1 MDFTLSAE
9 QQDLYKRALA
19 AGEEFRDAADQWDAD
34 DAVDYPG
41 VCNRMDELGF
51 LGLTMPAQYGGQDG
65 TALSYLIAASGL
77 FRGSRSWIVGEPLFC
92 TSGPGPAILL
102 LGSDA
107 LKEKY
112 LPHVVKGTMGC
123 AIALTESKHG
133 SDLTHLET
141 TARQDGDFWIINGE
155 KAFITG
161 AVENELYAVF
171 ARFDDIPGAK
181 GVGCVIVEKG
191 MPGFTMD
198 RGPEFVGDRGLPH
211 GNLALEGVRIP
222 GENVVRG
229 PGHFAEV
236 MGAFNMERLHNASI
250 SLGFAEA
257 AFDEVC
263 KFTESRESFGR
274 SIVEFQSVYHSIAD
288 MFVTIEAH
296 RLLVYRAAAT
306 ATDGHFPQLLD
317 VSVAK
322 LFGATMLPQVTMKGI
337 ELHGGYG
344 ATFDYPIQR
353 LHRDAVTNLAA
364 GGTPAML
371 RNGIASQLFPGR
383 RFSQTRG

>member
-9 QQDLYKRALA
+9 QQDLYKKALA
-19 AGEEFRDAADQWDAD
+19 AGEEFRDVADQWDAD
-34 DAVDYPG
+34 DTTDYRY
-41 VCNRMDELGF
+41 VCKRMGELGF
-51 LGLTMPAQYGGQDG
+51 LGLTMPTQYGGQNG
-65 TALSYLIAASGL
+65 TALSYLIAASGI
-77 FRGSRSWIVGEPLFC
+77 FRGSRSWICGEPLFC
-92 TSGPGPAILL
+92 TSGPGPALLL
-102 LGSDA
+102 LGSDL
-107 LKEKY
+107 LKGKY
-112 LPHVVKGTMGC
+112 LPHVVTGTMGC
-123 AIALTESKHG
+123 AIALTESNHG
-133 SDLTHLET
+133 SDLTYLET
-141 TARQDGDFWIINGE
+141 TAQRDGDEWIINGE

-211 GNLALEGVRIP
+211 GNLLLNDVRVP
-222 GENVVRG
+222 VENVVRG
-229 PGHFAEV
+229 PGHFAEI
-236 MGAFNMERLHNASI
+236 MSAFNMERLHNASI

-263 KFTESRESFGR
+263 NFIQTRESFGR
-274 SIVEFQSVYHSIAD
+274 PIVEFQSVYHSIAD

-296 RLLVYRAAAT
+296 RLLVYKAAAT
-306 ATDGHFPQLLD
+306 AADGHFPQMLD

-322 LFGATMLPQVTMKGI
+322 LFGATMLPQLTMKGI

-344 ATFDYPIQR
+344 ATLDYPIQR

-371 RNGIASQLFPGR
+371 RNSIASQIFPAR